1 MHTIEKEKSGFFC
14 TLLSKLKK
22 EGNPLL
28 LLLVKLSKPYQL
40 KVHNASFF
48 QVLSECFKFY

>member
-1 MHTIEKEKSGFFC
+1 MHTIEKEKSGFFS

-28 LLLVKLSKPYQL
+28 LLLVKI
-40 KVHNASFF
+40 
-48 QVLSECFKFY
+48 E